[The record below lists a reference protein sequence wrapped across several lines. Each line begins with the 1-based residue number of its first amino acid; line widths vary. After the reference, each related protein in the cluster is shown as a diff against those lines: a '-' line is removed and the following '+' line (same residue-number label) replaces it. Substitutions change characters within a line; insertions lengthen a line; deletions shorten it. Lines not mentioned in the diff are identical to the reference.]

1 MGERSEIEGVD
12 RGRKK
17 VQRDEGS
24 VEGNREIEKARGM
37 YSRMLVGNTEKV
49 RGHGVL
55 ETLNLMEVFG
65 L

>member
-1 MGERSEIEGVD
+1 MGERAETEGVD

-37 YSRMLVGNTEKV
+37 
-49 RGHGVL
+49 
-55 ETLNLMEVFG
+55 
-65 L
+65 